1 METDLKPNANA
12 EGAPPSNDALSDLK
26 STNERLLAESKKY
39 KSEYQKLKA
48 EREELEAKKLEEQ
61 GKEAERAKHW
71 ETKYKALNE
80 RVLKKSIDDAIMGY
94 AKEKGCIDPKAVV
107 RLGNMSRVVYDEETG
122 EVSGVDG
129 MLEDLKKDSPYLFA
143 TPKTPVINPAT
154 PGVRITQEVDKAKNF
169 GKLSQGERNKLLA
182 EAFSKK
188 R

>member
-39 KSEYQKLKA
+39 KSEYQKLKV

-71 ETKYKALNE
+71 ESKYKELNE
-80 RVLKKSIDDAIMGY
+80 RVLKKSVDDAIMSY

-107 RLGNMSRVVYDEETG
+107 RLGNMSQVVYDEETG
-122 EVSGVDG
+122 EVSGVDI
-129 MLEDLKKDSPYLFA
+129 MLEDLKKNSPYLFA
-143 TPKTPVINPAT
+143 APKSPVINSTT
-154 PGVRITQEVDKAKNF
+154 PGVRVTSDVDRSKNF
-169 GKLSQGERNKLLA
+169 GKLSQAERNKLLS